1 MGAYLLPYG
10 SLAQRG
16 RGRADNAKRPKTYER
31 PQATMGSRIA
41 RALVASPSMTPI
53 TIPIAEMN
61 SIDLPPV
68 CVGTGTRNEVTFR
81 KVKFAWYP
89 RWVWVLIFVPFGGL
103 LLAAVVAAVLTKRA
117 KGELPFSD
125 AAWSRWRLGKIL
137 TALAVVVLLASLFG
151 GIILLAQE
159 SSGSGALTLLLGLA
173 VPLIAAVIF
182 GRWGPQPVKITDQ
195 ELTLNIPSAEA
206 AIAIRDHLHA
216 GRPAQ
221 PGQVARAG

>member
-1 MGAYLLPYG
+1 
-10 SLAQRG
+10 
-16 RGRADNAKRPKTYER
+16 
-31 PQATMGSRIA
+31 
-41 RALVASPSMTPI
+41 MTPI
-53 TIPIAEMN
+53 TLPIAEMN

-89 RWVWVLIFVPFGGL
+89 RWVAALILVPYGGL

-137 TALAVVVLLASLFG
+137 TVLAVLVLLASLFG
-151 GIILLAQE
+151 GIILLTQE
-159 SSGSGALTLLLGLA
+159 SFGAGALTLLLGIV
-173 VPLIAAVIF
+173 VPLVAAVIF
-182 GRWGPQPVKITDQ
+182 GRWGPRPLKITDQ
-195 ELTLNIPSAEA
+195 EITLDIPSAEA
-206 AIAIRDHLHA
+206 ANAIRDHLHA

-221 PGQVARAG
+221 PAQVARAG